1 MTYTEIASM
10 VEGIGIPSAYD
21 HFAEGE
27 SPPPPFVLFLLP
39 STNNFMADGEV
50 YEQVTEVSI
59 ELYTDLKMPPLEA
72 QVERVLRAHDIT
84 WDKTE
89 VWIEDEKLF
98 EVRYELNVLYE
109 EEDPE
114 AIDASTSDSIDSIDA
129 SANPA
134 TSGAPDKPCQ
144 SRQPVP
150 S

>member
-10 VEGIGIPSAYD
+10 VEEIGIPSAYD

-39 STNNFMADGEV
+39 GTNNFMADGEV

-72 QVERVLRAHDIT
+72 QVERVLRAYDIT

-89 VWIEDEKLF
+89 VWIEDEMLF

-109 EEDPE
+109 DEDPE
-114 AIDASTSDSIDSIDA
+114 AIDASNP
-129 SANPA
+129 ANPDN
-134 TSGAPDKPCQ
+134 PDPHDTTDLTT
-144 SRQPVP
+144 
-150 S
+150 

>member
-39 STNNFMADGEV
+39 GTNNFMADGEV

-114 AIDASTSDSIDSIDA
+114 AIDASNP
-129 SANPA
+129 ANPDDPDTPDTPHIPA
-134 TSGAPDKPCQ
+134 T
-144 SRQPVP
+144 PVTTDP
-150 S
+150 TT

>member
-27 SPPPPFVLFLLP
+27 SPPPPLVLFLLP
-39 STNNFMADGEV
+39 GTNNFMADGEV

-114 AIDASTSDSIDSIDA
+114 AIDASNP
-129 SANPA
+129 ANPDDPDTPDTPDIPA
-134 TSGAPDKPCQ
+134 T
-144 SRQPVP
+144 PVTTDP
-150 S
+150 TT